1 MAEQKIYGALASI
14 LNEVSAIDKTKK
26 NQQQGFMYRGID
38 DVMNELHTLFGKYKV
53 FLVPDVVDYT
63 VSEKVT
69 KNGSIMYYTRTKVKF
84 HFMAEDGSEVV
95 STNVGEAMDSADK
108 SMNKTMSCALKY
120 ALMQV
125 FMIPTKDIADADAV
139 TPPDTY
145 NTPVNVQSQV
155 NNELA
160 SVLGR
165 VEQTKTLEELQAL
178 WKELKEKWQTNKTFV
193 AAVNKRK
200 KELE

>member
-1 MAEQKIYGALASI
+1 
-14 LNEVSAIDKTKK
+14 
-26 NQQQGFMYRGID
+26 MYRGID
-38 DVMNELHTLFGKYKV
+38 DIMNELHTLFGKYKV
-53 FLVPDVVDYT
+53 FLVPEVVDYN

-69 KNGSIMYYTRTKVKF
+69 QKGAIMYYTRTKVKF
-84 HFMAEDGSEVV
+84 HFIAEDGSEVV

-145 NTPVNVQSQV
+145 NAPVNVQSQV

-160 SVLGR
+160 SVLER
-165 VEQTKTLEELQAL
+165 VKQTKTIPDLQAL
-178 WKELKEKWQTNKTFV
+178 WKELKAEWQNNATFV
-193 AAVNKRK
+193 SAVNKRK